1 MKAEEMNKRTLSVAL
16 SLCAFLV
23 TSASF
28 ASSETREIVAIAHRG
43 EHLHHPE
50 NTLPALQA
58 AIELGMD
65 YAELD
70 VRTTADGKLVLM
82 HDPTVSRTTNG
93 KGEIAKMTLDQ
104 IRELDAGVKFGPE
117 FAGTKVPTFE
127 EVLRMAHGR
136 IGIYVH
142 VKIVTPQDLV
152 DILTREGMLDRVVIF
167 CEDQTYHRRI
177 HALQPSLK
185 VMPEAVNRKT
195 IESAIADLHPKVI
208 AFEAADFHDDLIAIA
223 KQAGAAVYVDR
234 FDSAD
239 NPGGYQDAINRGADG
254 IQTNRPEDLM
264 KFLRSKGY
272 HK

>member
-1 MKAEEMNKRTLSVAL
+1 MKNMQKGVLLFTLSVCAL
-16 SLCAFLV
+16 LV
-23 TSASF
+23 
-28 ASSETREIVAIAHRG
+28 ASSGFTGAQTRQIVAIAHRG

-58 AIELGMD
+58 AIDLGMD

-82 HDPTVSRTTNG
+82 HDPTVNRMTNG
-93 KGEIAKMTLDQ
+93 KGEVAKMTIEQ
-104 IRELDAGVKFGPE
+104 IRSLDAGIKFGPQ

-127 EVLRMAHGR
+127 EALRLAHGN

-142 VKIVTPQDLV
+142 VKSVAPQDLV
-152 DILTREGMLDRVVIF
+152 DILEREGMLDSVVIF

-177 HALQPSLK
+177 HTLRPSLK

-195 IESAIADLHPKVI
+195 IEAAITDLHPKVI
-208 AFEAADFHDDLIAIA
+208 AFEAADFHDDLIGIA
-223 KQAGAAVYVDR
+223 KQAGAAIYVDR
-234 FDSAD
+234 FDDAE
-239 NPGGYQDAINRGADG
+239 NPGGYQDAIDRGVDG

-264 KFLRSKGY
+264 RFLRSKGY

>member
-1 MKAEEMNKRTLSVAL
+1 MGNMHNRVILFTLSV
-16 SLCAFLV
+16 CAWLG
-23 TSASF
+23 ASPGH
-28 ASSETREIVAIAHRG
+28 ANAQTHQIVAIAHRG

-58 AIELGMD
+58 AIDLGMD

-82 HDPTVSRTTNG
+82 HDPTVDRMTDG
-93 KGEIAKMTLDQ
+93 KGEVAKMTLAQ
-104 IRELDAGVKFGPE
+104 IRSLDAGVKFGPQ

-127 EVLRMAHGR
+127 EALRRAHGK

-142 VKIVTPQDLV
+142 VKSVTPQVLV
-152 DILTREGMLDRVVIF
+152 DILEREDMLDEVVIF
-167 CEDQTYHRRI
+167 CEDQSYHRRI
-177 HALQPSLK
+177 HALRPNLK

-195 IESAIADLHPKVI
+195 LEAAIADLHPKVI
-208 AFEAADFHDDLIAIA
+208 AFEAEDFHDDLIAIT
-223 KQAGAAVYVDR
+223 KQAGAAIYVDR
-234 FDSAD
+234 FLEAD
-239 NPGGYQDAINRGADG
+239 APSGYQDAIDRGADG

-264 KFLRSKGY
+264 KFLRSRGY